1 MRKTAIHEIEEGTI
15 LAKPVLGHGGNELIK
30 PGTQLSAESVKK
42 LAGADIS
49 EVYIADDIF
58 EDIEISRHIFEQ
70 TGSEAKSRTRRLVD
84 SCFTSVSKD
93 SGEVKQL
100 INGVMDYVLEDT
112 NVLKGLHYLKLLDD
126 YTFGHSVNVA
136 VYSIATAKELSYTHD
151 DLRELGIGAA
161 LHDIG
166 KLRIPGKILKKPAQ
180 LTVDEFNKVKKHTI
194 FGCEFLKKLPY
205 RNISP
210 AYIAMNHH
218 ERCDGTGYPN
228 RLKGDDIEECTKIV
242 MIADVY
248 DALTS
253 DRVYR
258 NKQSPDTVMSYIN
271 DLGMHQFD
279 KSMVNFF
286 KKSIAIY
293 PVGTGVVLNTMEKAM
308 VLKVNVD
315 MPARPVVCVVY
326 DEQGNKLSSYKEVDL
341 SKEWSL
347 FIVDSYDL

>member
-15 LAKPVLGHGGNELIK
+15 LAKPVLRHDGSEMLM
-30 PGTQLSAESVKK
+30 PGTQITVKSIK
-42 LAGADIS
+42 QLAAKNIS
-49 EVYIADDIF
+49 EVYVTDNIF
-58 EDIEISRHIFEQ
+58 EDIEVPYQVCEQ
-70 TGSEAKSRTRRLVD
+70 TKHKGQSHVRRLVD

-93 SGEVKQL
+93 SDKIKQL
-100 INGVMDYVLEDT
+100 INSVMDYVLEDV

-126 YTFGHSVNVA
+126 YTFGHSLNVA
-136 VYSIATAKELSYTHD
+136 IYSIATANELAYAQE
-151 DLRELGIGAA
+151 DLRELGIGAV

-166 KLRIPGKILKKPAQ
+166 KLKIPETILKKPAQ
-180 LTVDEFNKVKKHTI
+180 LTVDEFNKVKKHTV
-194 FGCEFLKKLPY
+194 FGCEFLKGLAY

-210 AYIAMNHH
+210 AYIAMTHH
-218 ERCDGTGYPN
+218 ERCDGTGYPR
-228 RLKGDDIEECTKIV
+228 RLKADDIEECVRIV

-258 NKQSPDTVMSYIN
+258 SRQSPDAVMGYIN

-279 KSMVNFF
+279 KNMVNCF

-315 MPARPVVCVVY
+315 MPTRPVICLVY
-326 DEQGNKLSSYKEVDL
+326 DEQGNRLSDYKEVDL